1 MLLRNFHVVYVCV
14 IQDGRKIE
22 LRVRETKFIVVLLFN
37 NYDIIFHVNNC
48 KAAFAPSCV
57 SVPVLSPSVFLYP
70 MFQVIPIFSH
80 FVSFPFLL

>member
-14 IQDGRKIE
+14 IQDGRKIGSE
-22 LRVRETKFIVVLLFN
+22 LRVRESKFIVVLLFN

-57 SVPVLSPSVFLYP
+57 SVPVLSLSVLSYP
-70 MFQVIPIFSH
+70 MF
-80 FVSFPFLL
+80 